1 MSQPAAALDVSI
13 RDKVIGILGG
23 TGPQGTGLARRF
35 AAAGMSVVIGSR
47 DAIRAESVAAEI
59 GAEVRGTDNRS
70 CASQADIVIVA
81 VPWSGH
87 AALLTELRD
96 QLVGKL
102 VVDCVNNVGFDKHG
116 PYAPRVDEGSAAQQ
130 AANLLPD
137 STVTAAFHHVSAI
150 HLNDP
155 TRMSFPLDVM
165 VLGDDRAATD
175 CVCELAGIIPG
186 MRGIYSGRLRNAGQV
201 EALAANLI
209 AINRRYKAHAG
220 VRISDV

>member
-1 MSQPAAALDVSI
+1 MSHPAAAHDLSI
-13 RDKVIGILGG
+13 HDKVIGILGG

-47 DAIRAESVAAEI
+47 EAARAESAAAQL
-59 GAEVRGTDNRS
+59 GAGIRGADNRS
-70 CASQADIVIVA
+70 CALAADIVIVA

-87 AALLTELRD
+87 AALLTDLREELA
-96 QLVGKL
+96 GTL
-102 VVDCVNNVGFDKHG
+102 VVDCVNNIGFDNHG
-116 PYAPRVDEGSAAQQ
+116 PYAPRVEEGSAAQQ
-130 AANLLPD
+130 AAKLLPD
-137 STVTAAFHHVSAI
+137 STVTAAFHHVSAV
-150 HLNDP
+150 HLNEAER
-155 TRMSFPLDVM
+155 TSFPFDVM

-175 CVCELAGIIPG
+175 TVCALAGMIPG

-220 VRISDV
+220 VQISDV